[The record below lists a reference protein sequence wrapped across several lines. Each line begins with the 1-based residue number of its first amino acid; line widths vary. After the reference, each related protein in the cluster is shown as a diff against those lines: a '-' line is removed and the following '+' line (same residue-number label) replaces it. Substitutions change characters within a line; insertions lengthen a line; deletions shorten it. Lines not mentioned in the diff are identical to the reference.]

1 MKLRLALLLFAL
13 LPALAQA
20 AEGWSGAVGV
30 GPISFPRY
38 TGGKA
43 SQVWAIPILSVAYDD
58 IAYIEPLRAGAY
70 LWGSEDRKMG
80 LGLAIEPRMG
90 FKASDDPR
98 LKGMATRR
106 NSLEGGPAFD
116 WDLDIVSIS
125 ASLFTDLTQ
134 SSKGHSARLY
144 VYRDLAQN
152 EPWKVGL
159 FGGVDHLDRRVA
171 NYFFGVGDSEANAN
185 RPAFKARA
193 STNPT
198 IGLEGHY
205 RHSSGYAV
213 LFGVQA
219 SRLGSPL
226 VDSPIVQTRQSALA
240 WLGLGFT
247 L

>member
-1 MKLRLALLLFAL
+1 MKRRLALLLFIL
-13 LPALAQA
+13 FPALSMA
-20 AEGWSGAVGV
+20 AEGWSGAIGV
-30 GPISFPRY
+30 GPISFSRY

-43 SQVWAIPILSVAYDD
+43 NQIWAIPILSVAYDD

-80 LGLAIEPRMG
+80 LGLALEPRMG
-90 FKASDDPR
+90 FKAGDDAR
-98 LKGMATRR
+98 LNGMATRR

-116 WDLDIVSIS
+116 WDLGMVSIS

-144 VYRDLAQN
+144 VYHDLAQN
-152 EPWKVGL
+152 AHWKVGL
-159 FGGVDHLDRRVA
+159 FGGIDHLDRRVA
-171 NYFFGVGDSEANAN
+171 NYFFGVGDNEANAS
-185 RPAFKARA
+185 RPAFKAQA

-205 RHSSGYAV
+205 RHDSGYAV
-213 LFGVQA
+213 LFGIQA

-226 VDSPIVQTRQSALA
+226 MESPIVQTRQSAVA